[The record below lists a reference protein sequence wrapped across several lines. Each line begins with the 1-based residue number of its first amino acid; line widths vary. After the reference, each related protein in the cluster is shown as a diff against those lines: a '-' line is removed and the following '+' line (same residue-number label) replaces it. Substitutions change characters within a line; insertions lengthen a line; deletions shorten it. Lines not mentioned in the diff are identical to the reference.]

1 MPRKRISYWLLAGIV
16 IAVILLCTQPEA
28 QEPPAT
34 LRDYPEI
41 KQSGILRAVTEY
53 NAISYHV
60 SGDTIQGFDY
70 ELLHTF
76 AKEKG
81 LRLKIIPE
89 MSFDKRLQMI
99 SDGKCDILATGTII
113 TTRSKHSLLFTHTL
127 QLSKQVLVQRK
138 KEEGKDSMYI
148 KSQLDLAHK
157 TLHVIKH
164 SPTLLRIH
172 NLMEEIA
179 DTIYVKQVTQY
190 GPEQLLA
197 MVAEGDIDYAVC
209 DEHIA
214 KASIKDFPNLD
225 INTDISFTQF
235 YAWGVGKYAPILLDS
250 LNSWLD
256 TYTESKE
263 YKQLYNKYFN

>member
-70 ELLHTF
+70 ELLHAF

-81 LRLKIIPE
+81 LQLEIIPE

-138 KEEGKDSMYI
+138 KKKEKTACISRVSWIWLTKHCMSSSTPPLCYAYI
-148 KSQLDLAHK
+148 
-157 TLHVIKH
+157 I
-164 SPTLLRIH
+164 
-172 NLMEEIA
+172 
-179 DTIYVKQVTQY
+179 
-190 GPEQLLA
+190 
-197 MVAEGDIDYAVC
+197 
-209 DEHIA
+209 
-214 KASIKDFPNLD
+214 
-225 INTDISFTQF
+225 
-235 YAWGVGKYAPILLDS
+235 
-250 LNSWLD
+250 
-256 TYTESKE
+256 
-263 YKQLYNKYFN
+263 